1 MRLRRKL
8 NNRKPVRRVSAPTSV
23 GIPVAAP
30 ARAQPALW
38 RMRCMCGTI
47 LEISSEDD
55 GRRQGCPTCRRRF
68 DIRFTDDLTSGQKG
82 VSLLYVGEENR
93 KNGETSTVGAGT
105 TSFQLPGSSSS
116 SNPHNLEMEPEL
128 PDEAHFKCACGVL
141 LAIARSQYEKRARCP
156 SCNARMLV
164 FMLFDSRHNTF
175 NLQLFSLVDRSTGS
189 TQVLS
194 KL

>member
-1 MRLRRKL
+1 
-8 NNRKPVRRVSAPTSV
+8 
-23 GIPVAAP
+23 
-30 ARAQPALW
+30 
-38 RMRCMCGTI
+38 
-47 LEISSEDD
+47 
-55 GRRQGCPTCRRRF
+55 
-68 DIRFTDDLTSGQKG
+68 
-82 VSLLYVGEENR
+82 
-93 KNGETSTVGAGT
+93 
-105 TSFQLPGSSSS
+105 
-116 SNPHNLEMEPEL
+116 
-128 PDEAHFKCACGVL
+128 VL